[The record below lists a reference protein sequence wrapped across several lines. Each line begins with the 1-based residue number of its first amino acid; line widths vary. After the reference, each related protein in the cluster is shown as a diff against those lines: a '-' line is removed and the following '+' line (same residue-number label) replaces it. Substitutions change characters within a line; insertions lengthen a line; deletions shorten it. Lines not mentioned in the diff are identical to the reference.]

1 MWRVKKD
8 SVWTLLLEGR
18 LDLQEK
24 PCKCCQIC
32 KHGHLK
38 SSPLKQTSTRFPL
51 QVLVELRWKELIF
64 SIHLFSFLLLFRLMN
79 LKMSPCY
86 VLVDPWTLSK
96 WCQSALKGSK
106 REATP
111 YLLKN
116 PNKSDNNHFGKN
128 HLREVLESS
137 IELPQCE
144 SQELWFSGV
153 FWGWMTTLNLK
164 IKPHIRIPRLDVF
177 SCTLSIIIPALHIQK
192 FKKKTTHIRFS
203 HDTLHLI
210 SIYMFQEWTF

>member
-79 LKMSPCY
+79 LKISPCY

-116 PNKSDNNHFGKN
+116 PNKSDNNHLWQESPQRG
-128 HLREVLESS
+128 LRKFYWTSPMWKPGVMVFRCILGVNDYIKFEDQTSHPHSKAGCVLMYLEYNYTSS
-137 IELPQCE
+137 TYSEI
-144 SQELWFSGV
+144 
-153 FWGWMTTLNLK
+153 
-164 IKPHIRIPRLDVF
+164 
-177 SCTLSIIIPALHIQK
+177 
-192 FKKKTTHIRFS
+192 
-203 HDTLHLI
+203 
-210 SIYMFQEWTF
+210 